1 MLGLLRWFLS
11 LFRRTTPPPPAP
23 VCEPDTDV
31 SPEPDFETLEGPID
45 DPVPVANGLRHDWR
59 TASAAWLYPG
69 DPDYWIASHRMM
81 GWTEEKIANYLAQPD
96 LEGTTHIIICP
107 NTGRRPA
114 TYEEPFNALG
124 SEANSRHARAVFEQ
138 VIAADFAPILWCM
151 SQEFFIQNLS
161 RNHGRLIDH
170 LMETC
175 ALLSDLSQMAVPFRE
190 IGDIYGGSE
199 LPKRN
204 DMFRA
209 MRTGAPNL
217 PLACHE
223 RAMEQIPVD
232 DFAGVSG
239 DVISLLQTGFGT
251 PTGGQNRSVDRVE
264 HGGHTYDGAA
274 GFVEQSA
281 RRMADWQEKGRM
293 ERHSNAVG
301 EHSLPQV
308 YEGQTWG
315 PTRTII
321 QAIARGHVLLD
332 AGAAFDL
339 SSGAIVDG

>member
-1 MLGLLRWFLS
+1 MFGILRWFVR
-11 LFRRTTPPPPAP
+11 LFQRRAP
-23 VCEPDTDV
+23 QQPIQVCDPITDV
-31 SPEPDFETLEGPID
+31 SPEPDFETLEGPIE
-45 DPVPVANGLRHDWR
+45 DPAPVANGLRHDWH

-69 DPDYWIASHRMM
+69 DPEYWIASHRMM
-81 GWTEEKIANYLAQPD
+81 AWAPEKIARYLEQPELD
-96 LEGTTHIIICP
+96 GTTHIIICA
-107 NTGRRPA
+107 NTGHRLS

-124 SEANSRHARAVFEQ
+124 SDANSRQARAVFEQ

-151 SQEFFIQNLS
+151 SQEFFIQRLG

-170 LMETC
+170 LLETC
-175 ALLSDLSQMAVPFRE
+175 VLLRDLCQMAVPFRE

-199 LPKRN
+199 LSKRN

-209 MRTGAPNL
+209 MRTGAPDL

-223 RAMEQIPVD
+223 RAMEQVPVD
-232 DFAGVSG
+232 DFSGVSG
-239 DVISLLQTGFGT
+239 DVISLLQTGFDT
-251 PTGGQNRSVDRVE
+251 PTGGRHRSVDRVE

-274 GFVEQSA
+274 GFIEQSA
-281 RRMADWQEKGRM
+281 RRMANWQDKGRM
-293 ERHSNAVG
+293 ERHTNAVG

-308 YEGQTWG
+308 YEGQTWE

-321 QAIARGHVLLD
+321 EAIARGHVLLE

-339 SSGAIVDG
+339 SSGAMVDG